1 MENTDINYYVNMA
14 YEMIIEY
21 APKVILALVV
31 LIIGLWLA
39 KKLTNTARKGLVKRN
54 MDPSLIPFLSGIIG
68 AVLKVMVILSVISL
82 VGVPATSFIA
92 VLGAAGLAI
101 GLALSGT
108 LQNFAGGV
116 IILIIKPI
124 KVGDFIEAQ
133 GHSGTVHEIQI
144 FNTILKTPNNVTI
157 FLPNGPVSTG
167 SITNYSTEP
176 TRRHD
181 WTFGIGY
188 GDDTDKAIAALKQL
202 VEEDERIMKD
212 PEPFF
217 AVKALADSSVNIAVR
232 CWTQSGDFWPVNFDM
247 QGKVYKKFNEDGIN
261 IPFPQMDVH
270 LHKEEA

>member
-1 MENTDINYYVNMA
+1 MENTDLNYYLNMA
-14 YEMIIEY
+14 YEMILEY
-21 APKVILALVV
+21 APKVLLAIVV

-116 IILIIKPI
+116 MILIIKPI

-144 FNTILKTPNNVTI
+144 FNTILKTPNNVTV

-188 GDDTDKAIAALKQL
+188 GDDADKAMAALKQL

-212 PEPFF
+212 PEPFY

-247 QGKVYKKFNEDGIN
+247 QGKVYKKFNQEGIN

-270 LHKEEA
+270 VHNE